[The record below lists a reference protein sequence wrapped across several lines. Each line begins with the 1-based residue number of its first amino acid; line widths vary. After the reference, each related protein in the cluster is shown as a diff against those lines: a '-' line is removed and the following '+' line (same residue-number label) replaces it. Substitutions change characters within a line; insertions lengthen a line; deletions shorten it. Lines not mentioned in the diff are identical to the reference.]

1 MNEDKR
7 PPGTGFPSS
16 LIPHPSS
23 LPLRGPLVILSGPS
37 ASGKS
42 TVVQRLLAQGGL
54 PLRAAVSATTR
65 PKRPGEED
73 GISYHFWTPE
83 QFEAEERAGAFL
95 EWAEVHGH
103 RYGTLRREVD
113 GPRDQGLGVILVI
126 DVQGAAKVRPLCP
139 DAVSVFLLTSSSEV
153 LERRLRKRGT
163 EDEAAVARRLANAR
177 EELRRADEY
186 DYRIINDDLDAAVT
200 ALRALIAG
208 LFDKGETCSRN

>member
-1 MNEDKR
+1 MA
-7 PPGTGFPSS
+7 
-16 LIPHPSS
+16 
-23 LPLRGPLVILSGPS
+23 RGPLVILSGPS

-42 TVVQRLLAQGGL
+42 TVVRHLLAEGGL

-65 PKRPGEED
+65 PARPGEQD

-83 QFEAEERAGAFL
+83 QFEAEERAGGFL
-95 EWAEVHGH
+95 EWAEVHGQ
-103 RYGTLRREVD
+103 RYGTLRREVE

-139 DAVSVFLLTSSSEV
+139 DAVSVFLMASSPEV

-186 DYRIINDDLDAAVT
+186 DYQILNDDLDGAVRT
-200 ALRALIAG
+200 LRALIVK
-208 LFDKGETCSRN
+208 LFDKGEPCSKN